1 MKKIT
6 VIICSMIIAM
16 TVSCGSKVN
25 YLSLNESKELKM
37 PFEKKD
43 FEDSDDVFYS
53 IQSTRGAGAKSA
65 ITKMNTLKAKTD
77 LIAKVNSYISN
88 KVTNES
94 QGSDNKSFSNRF
106 KSISESSVSSVVNRL
121 KLLEEKWFIVG
132 KSSSGKE
139 EFEVWQVYSLALN
152 NVESALASKE
162 E

>member
-6 VIICSMIIAM
+6 VIICSIMIAM
-16 TVSCGSKVN
+16 SVGCGSKVN

-37 PFEKKD
+37 PFDKKD

-77 LIAKVNSYISN
+77 LISKVNSYISN

-121 KLLEEKWFIVG
+121 KLIEEKWFIVG

-139 EFEVWQVYSLALN
+139 ELELWQVYSLAVR
-152 NVESALASKE
+152 NVESTIASKE
-162 E
+162 

>member
-6 VIICSMIIAM
+6 VIICSIMIAM
-16 TVSCGSKVN
+16 SVGCGSKVN

-77 LIAKVNSYISN
+77 LISKVNSYISN

-121 KLLEEKWFIVG
+121 KLIEEKWFIVG

-139 EFEVWQVYSLALN
+139 ELELWQVYSLAVR
-152 NVESALASKE
+152 NVESTIASKE
-162 E
+162 